1 MKIPLLPV
9 VRLLMLLLLYV
20 MPFSAAAQNPDSAV
34 LRDSVVNGRVMSQPE
49 PDDEEFNIFLR
60 ALLFIAF
67 SLMIG
72 IGFAG
77 AVLTLAIVGAF
88 AVLAAAGVI
97 SAGVMVGLC
106 KTSVSAGFRA
116 ALYVLLSGYGVVCG
130 IGALWLGNVLF
141 SQQYSVAVILGAGTI
156 FGAIGGWL
164 AAWSGLRVFCF
175 MLRRS
180 FRAKARRL
188 RKGR

>member
-1 MKIPLLPV
+1 
-9 VRLLMLLLLYV
+9 
-20 MPFSAAAQNPDSAV
+20 
-34 LRDSVVNGRVMSQPE
+34 MSQPE
-49 PDDEEFNIFLR
+49 PDDEEFDIFLQ

-77 AVLTLAIVGAF
+77 VLLTLAIVGAF

-97 SAGVMVGLC
+97 SAGVMVGIY
-106 KTSVSAGFRA
+106 KRSVGAGFRA
-116 ALYVLLSGYGVVCG
+116 ALYVLLSGCGVVCG

-156 FGAIGGWL
+156 FGAIGGLL
-164 AAWSGLRVFCF
+164 AAWSGLRVFSF
-175 MLRRS
+175 MLRRG